1 VRRALLSADS
11 ITKSYAGIRALED
24 VSFEVRAHEV
34 HALVG
39 ENGAGK
45 STLIKV
51 LAGVER
57 PDGGTVSMGGR
68 VASGLDPAR
77 ARALGVAVVHQQ
89 PALFP
94 HLSVAENLALGYE
107 QLRPWQRIDWA
118 ARSMRARHLLS
129 RVGGRIEPERLVL
142 SLSMAEQQ
150 IVEIARALGA
160 AARILILDEPTAS
173 LTSNEADLLLEV
185 VRRLREEG
193 VGIVYVSHRLDEVLA
208 IADRVT
214 VLRDGRLAGTE
225 PARGL
230 SPAALVRL
238 MVGNELHD
246 PGVREPYPG
255 AEAVLEVRRLSNRA
269 AGVHDVSLSVGRG
282 EILGLAGLVGSGRT
296 QLAETIFGI
305 SPADAGT
312 IHVAGALVPVRG
324 PHDAV
329 RAAVAYVPE
338 DRRRHGV
345 ILGLSVAANST
356 LASLGAVAV
365 RGLIDGQA
373 EKEAGRAAIAAF
385 HIKASSPDAE
395 VATLSGGNQQ
405 KVALARWLATSPK
418 VLILDEPTQGIDIG
432 SKGEIHRLVQ
442 ELADRGLAVLLIS
455 SDLEELLLLSDRVA
469 VMRGG
474 RVAGVLSREAATR
487 HAVLGLA
494 LTASAGPVE
503 GPHAAA

>member
-11 ITKSYAGIRALED
+11 ITKSFAGIRALER
-24 VSFEVRAHEV
+24 VSFDVRAHEV

-45 STLIKV
+45 STLVRV
-51 LAGVER
+51 LAGAES
-57 PDGGTVSMGGR
+57 PDGGTLSIDGR
-68 VASGLDPAR
+68 VVSELDPSR

-94 HLSVAENLALGYE
+94 HLSVAENLSLGYE
-107 QLRPWQRIDWA
+107 RLRPWQRIDWA
-118 ARSMRARHLLS
+118 GRRTRARHLLS
-129 RVGGRIEPERLVL
+129 RVGGRIDPERLVL

-160 AARILILDEPTAS
+160 AARLLILDEPTAS
-173 LTSNEADLLLEV
+173 LTSNEADRLLQI
-185 VRRLREEG
+185 VRQLREEG
-193 VGIVYVSHRLDEVLA
+193 VGIVYVSHRLEEVLA

-225 PARGL
+225 PAPGL
-230 SPAALVRL
+230 SPADLVRL
-238 MVGNELHD
+238 MVGSDLHD
-246 PGVREPYPG
+246 PVARAPH
-255 AEAVLEVRRLSNRA
+255 AAADVILEVRRLSNRA
-269 AGVHDVSLSVGRG
+269 AGVHDVSLAVGRG

-305 SPADAGT
+305 SPADDGT
-312 IHVAGALVPVRG
+312 IHVAGALVPVRRPG
-324 PHDAV
+324 DAV
-329 RAAVAYVPE
+329 RAAIAYVPE

-345 ILGLSVAANST
+345 ILDLSVAANST
-356 LASLGAVAV
+356 LANLGAVAV
-365 RGLIDGQA
+365 RGLINGQA
-373 EKEAGRAAIAAF
+373 EDETGRAAIATF
-385 HIKASSPDAE
+385 RIKASSADAV

-474 RVAGVLSREAATR
+474 RVAGVLPREAATR

-503 GPHAAA
+503 GPHAVA